1 MFFRESYNLIFFIT
15 LVQESMIFIPVNIK
29 KPKNLMPKHVS
40 HFLQPSILKKWI
52 KKYLYSEK

>member
-40 HFLQPSILKKWI
+40 HFLQPSILKNG
-52 KKYLYSEK
+52 

>member
-15 LVQESMIFIPVNIK
+15 LVKEPMIFIPVNIK

-40 HFLQPSILKKWI
+40 LSLQPSIFKNG
-52 KKYLYSEK
+52 